1 MNDHGVDYLEGRLEG
16 IIGKIDDLKAWLL
29 RNDES
34 HKVEMAALYA
44 RMAALEQK
52 MVHESATR
60 AAWNQL
66 YGFVGAAILASL
78 TFFSGVLNN
87 FFNKPTPP
95 PGH

>member
-1 MNDHGVDYLEGRLEG
+1 MTDHGVEYVEGLLVGVKESLE
-16 IIGKIDDLKAWLL
+16 DLKAWLT
-29 RNDES
+29 RFDDS
-34 HKVEMAALYA
+34 HKQELIALYA

-52 MVHESATR
+52 VTHESATR

-66 YGFVGAAILASL
+66 YGFIGAAILASL

-87 FFNKPTPP
+87 FFSKPSPP